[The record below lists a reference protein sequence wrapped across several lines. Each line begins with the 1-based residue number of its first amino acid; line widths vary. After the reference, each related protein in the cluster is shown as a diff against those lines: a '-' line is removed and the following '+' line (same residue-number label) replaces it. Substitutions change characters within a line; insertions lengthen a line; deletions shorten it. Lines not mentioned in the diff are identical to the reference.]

1 MARYHHRATLP
12 ALLVCLLIAAG
23 LLFFAWHQL
32 KTRTTLPAD
41 SNMSTIGVELSQ
53 DQGMVDLQLLKK
65 QGIDFVYLHGT
76 QGRSYFDDNYDLYR
90 DQLQGIAMPF
100 GTVVYFSNES
110 TVSQQLAFFNK
121 KIGKQAGELPVMVVP
136 AVSDRSAKFL
146 RAMARFAAAL
156 QKQGQAVLVSD
167 ACPAKYLSKGTQR
180 LLTSRQDDKQG
191 YAFWR
196 YTENGRVKKIDQLQG
211 QTTMFAYLGSSGNF
225 SRLYENSLN

>member
-12 ALLVCLLIAAG
+12 ALLICLLIAAG
-23 LLFFAWHQL
+23 LLLFAWHQL
-32 KTRTTLPAD
+32 RTRTTLPAD
-41 SNMSTIGVELSQ
+41 SNMSTIGVELNQ

-65 QGIDFVYLHGT
+65 QGVDFVYLRGT

-110 TVSQQLAFFNK
+110 TVSQQLVFFNK
-121 KIGKQAGELPVMVVP
+121 KIGKEAGELPVMIVP
-136 AVSDRSAKFL
+136 AVSDRSSKFL
-146 RAMARFAAAL
+146 RAMSHFAACL

-167 ACPAKYLSKGTQR
+167 ACPAKYLAKGTQR
-180 LLTSRQDDKQG
+180 LLTTNRSSQQG

-196 YTENGRVKKIDQLQG
+196 YTVNGRVKNVDQLQG
-211 QTTMFAYLGSSGNF
+211 KTTMFAYLGSSGSF
-225 SRLYENSLN
+225 ARLYENSLN